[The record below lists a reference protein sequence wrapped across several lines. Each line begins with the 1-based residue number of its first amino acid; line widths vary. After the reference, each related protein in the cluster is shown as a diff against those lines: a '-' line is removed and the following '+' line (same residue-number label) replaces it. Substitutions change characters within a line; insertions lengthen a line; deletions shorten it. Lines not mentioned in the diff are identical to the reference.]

1 MKHKNLGVVLSL
13 AVALI
18 GGPATVAT
26 AQPIEPVVTAE
37 PAPLLATADP
47 IASVAKAK
55 AKVKVSTAKPKVYHY
70 AQVFTTVKSK
80 ASASSVSVLSIQR
93 QSKVEVLGRS
103 GSWSKVV
110 VSGKSGFVPSSALG
124 VKSPATVYRWVKGSQ
139 PVYQVAKT
147 SSKKLGTVSNNS
159 RVTWLRTSGAWQAV
173 RTSVGTGWVQ
183 SRGLSTVV
191 IKAPAKPKV
200 YHYAQV
206 FTTVKSKAS
215 ASSVSVLSIQRQS
228 KVEVLG
234 RSGSWS
240 KVVVSGKSG
249 FVPSSALGV
258 KSPATVYRW
267 VKGSQPVYQ
276 VAKTSSKKLGTVS
289 NNSRVTWLRTSG
301 AWQAVRTSVGTGW
314 VQSRGLSTVL
324 IKAPP
329 KPPVAF
335 NSPRWTTA
343 NVNLRSGPGTKHSAL
358 GVVTKGERILLGPTS
373 NGWSNVKTSKGTGWI
388 SSSYL
393 TTTDPKPVIKPTG
406 PKPPIVKPTP
416 PQLDSIVFDAPRWP
430 TANLNLRSGPATS
443 HKSIGVVPMG
453 ERVLRGESSGG
464 WAHIKTSK
472 GTGWVSEIYLATSA
486 PTAPVVTQHRWA
498 TGDVNVR
505 AGNSTVYP
513 VMGLVKAGD
522 RVTYLHSSNGWAKV
536 VTNFGTGWMSE
547 LYLSKIE
554 TGKLQPDTIAVNA
567 AVKERYGTFVYGYG
581 GIRAGSVGHSS
592 GRATDLMI
600 RDYKSVKGIKNGD
613 DVARLL
619 IANRES
625 LGIYYLIWQDKIW
638 LGPAKGWEEYSK
650 SGKYGSQFAN
660 NWNDTTRHMDHIHAE
675 THGNSGTGVPLV
687 K

>member
-37 PAPLLATADP
+37 PAPPLAIADP
-47 IASVAKAK
+47 MASVAKAK
-55 AKVKVSTAKPKVYHY
+55 VNASTAKAKVYNY
-70 AQVFTTVKSK
+70 AQVFVTVKSK

-103 GSWSKVV
+103 GAWSKVL
-110 VSGKSGFVPSSALG
+110 VSGKTGFVPSSALG

-139 PVYQVAKT
+139 PVYQGAKA
-147 SSKKLGTVSNNS
+147 SSKKLGTVANNS
-159 RVTWLRTSGAWQAV
+159 KVTWLRTSGAWQAV
-173 RTSVGTGWVQ
+173 RTSAGTGWIQ
-183 SRGLSTVV
+183 SRDLSNAV
-191 IKAPAKPKV
+191 IKAPAKP
-200 YHYAQV
+200 
-206 FTTVKSKAS
+206 
-215 ASSVSVLSIQRQS
+215 
-228 KVEVLG
+228 
-234 RSGSWS
+234 
-240 KVVVSGKSG
+240 
-249 FVPSSALGV
+249 
-258 KSPATVYRW
+258 
-267 VKGSQPVYQ
+267 
-276 VAKTSSKKLGTVS
+276 
-289 NNSRVTWLRTSG
+289 
-301 AWQAVRTSVGTGW
+301 
-314 VQSRGLSTVL
+314 
-324 IKAPP
+324 
-329 KPPVAF
+329 PVAF
-335 NSPRWTTA
+335 SSPRWTTA
-343 NVNLRSGPGTKHSAL
+343 NVNLRSGPGTNHSAL
-358 GVVTKGERILLGPTS
+358 GVVTKGERILLGTTS

-393 TTTDPKPVIKPTG
+393 TATDPKPAVIKPTA

-416 PQLDSIVFDAPRWP
+416 PQLDAIVFDAPRWS

-443 HKSIGVVPMG
+443 HDSIGVVPMG

-464 WAHIKTSK
+464 WAHVKTSK

-486 PTAPVVTQHRWA
+486 PPAPVVTQYRWA

-522 RVTYLHSSNGWAKV
+522 RVTYLQSSNGWAKV

-547 LYLSKIE
+547 SYLSKTE

-600 RDYKSVKGIKNGD
+600 NDYKTVNGVKNGD
-613 DVARLL
+613 EVARFL

-675 THGNSGTGVPLV
+675 THGNSGTRTPLV